1 MHHLLFCQSLEWYL
15 IRKKKY
21 VGMKK
26 NGEECM
32 GFGEDDME
40 KEEEKLMEETKR
52 EAEMRIELVEKEIV
66 DKLLIMLR
74 INTK

>member
-15 IRKKKY
+15 MRKNKY

-26 NGEECM
+26 KGEECM
-32 GFGEDDME
+32 GFGEVDME

-52 EAEMRIELVEKEIV
+52 EAEMRIETIEEIVEK
-66 DKLLIMLR
+66 LLVMPR
-74 INTK
+74 INIK